1 MSEIDGNL
9 RFMVEF
15 NIPEEFTLEMT
26 LTIPAQ
32 RQKVD
37 AYFYSGKLL
46 SYTLSSNRHKLWA
59 VFVCPSEAEL
69 VSLVEKLPMTVYLDY
84 HYYEVLFHEM
94 TAKYSSFS
102 LN

>member
-1 MSEIDGNL
+1 MSEGKTEK

-15 NIPEEFTLEMT
+15 DIPEVFTMEMT
-26 LTIPAQ
+26 LTIADQ

-37 AYFYSGKLL
+37 AYFYGGKLL
-46 SYTLSSNRHKLWA
+46 SYTLSANRRKLWA
-59 VFVCPSEAEL
+59 VFSCPSEAEL
-69 VSLVEKLPMTVYLDY
+69 VSLVEKLPLTLYFDY
-84 HYYEVLFHEM
+84 QYYELLFHQM